1 MFLRIFEIFKK
12 RKQDSE
18 EIDDFDDA
26 LFFIKTYEKAEDY
39 KSAIMALRE
48 LILKHKS

>member
-1 MFLRIFEIFKK
+1 MLFKIFEIFKK
-12 RKQDSE
+12 KPQDSE

-39 KSAIMALRE
+39 KSAIMAIRE